1 VSRKQH
7 DAERD
12 KLRDKLV
19 AKEEDLQVA
28 LEGNKEEE
36 GLVERAEGY
45 YNVVLQC
52 WQKEVK
58 LLREELEEANKEI
71 QERAVEVE
79 AVRREL
85 AKAKREYEEAN
96 SEYHRLVLLVNPH
109 KYAHTE
115 ICTESE
121 STLNAHVHLAQGR
134 IH

>member
-1 VSRKQH
+1 M
-7 DAERD
+7 
-12 KLRDKLV
+12 
-19 AKEEDLQVA
+19 AKDEDLQVA
-28 LEGNKEEE
+28 LEGTKEEE
-36 GLVERAEGY
+36 GLVERVVGH
-45 YNVVLQC
+45 YNVVLRC

-71 QERAVEVE
+71 QERAVEVK
-79 AVRREL
+79 AVTREL
-85 AKAKREYEEAN
+85 AEAKREYEEAN

-121 STLNAHVHLAQGR
+121 SSLNAHVHVAQGR

>member
-1 VSRKQH
+1 MSRKQH
-7 DAERD
+7 DAERE
-12 KLRDKLV
+12 KLMT
-19 AKEEDLQVA
+19 KEEELQVA

-36 GLVERAEGY
+36 GLVERAVGH
-45 YNVVLQC
+45 YNVVLRC

-71 QERAVEVE
+71 QERAVEVK
-79 AVRREL
+79 AVTREL
-85 AKAKREYEEAN
+85 AEAKREYEEAN

-121 STLNAHVHLAQGR
+121 SSLNAHVHVAQGR
-134 IH
+134 VYQ